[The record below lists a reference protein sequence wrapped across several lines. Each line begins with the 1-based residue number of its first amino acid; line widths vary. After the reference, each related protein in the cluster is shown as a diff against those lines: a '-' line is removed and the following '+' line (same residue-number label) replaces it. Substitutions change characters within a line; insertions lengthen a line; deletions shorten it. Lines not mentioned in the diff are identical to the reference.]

1 MKAQSVPLAKSLEEK
16 PSTDPSDEKEK
27 DSKKSKSSLGEKL
40 TGMIKKAGIALIA
53 ALFIVIGGPVGII
66 LGGAILAFLFGK
78 PIFKLVKK
86 GLGKLVK
93 KGLGKRSSIDLSE
106 QASLTGSLGEEPS
119 TDISKER
126 RKERKPLELDRRSL
140 KHMQS
145 KPDGVSVTRLPD
157 DRSKATSNGD
167 KFVAVSDFRE
177 FRVAQVKLSDL
188 ALKRRN
194 SLPSRKKA
202 KPLALA
208 RSKSEPNLRKPSVFK
223 LK

>member
-27 DSKKSKSSLGEKL
+27 DSKKSKSSFGKKL
-40 TGMIKKAGIALIA
+40 TGIIKKAVVATIA
-53 ALFIVIGGPVGII
+53 ALLIVIGGPVGII
-66 LGGAILAFLFGK
+66 FGGTILAFLFGK
-78 PIFKLVKK
+78 PIFKSVKK

-93 KGLGKRSSIDLSE
+93 KGLRKRSSIDLSE

-119 TDISKER
+119 TDISKERRKER

-157 DRSKATSNGD
+157 DRSKSTSNGD
-167 KFVAVSDFRE
+167 KFATVSKFTE
-177 FRVAQVKLSDL
+177 FGVPQVKLSEP

-194 SLPSRKKA
+194 TFPSRNKSK
-202 KPLALA
+202 ALA
-208 RSKSEPNLRKPSVFK
+208 RSKSVPKLRKPSF
-223 LK
+223 